1 MRSSVRLRAEAERAP
16 AAGRRAACTSG
27 GAQSDGGPP
36 AFLSKDSEETLMA
49 AYPAP
54 SLAARAPAG
63 GAAPDL
69 ALGKVIHIS
78 EAQSE
83 LCAAYGL
90 PAGSTYSVVTA
101 EMLELQDPRSA
112 LLSHT

>member
-1 MRSSVRLRAEAERAP
+1 M
-16 AAGRRAACTSG
+16 RAAFS
-27 GAQSDGGPP
+27 
-36 AFLSKDSEETLMA
+36 
-49 AYPAP
+49 
-54 SLAARAPAG
+54 AG
-63 GAAPDL
+63 L
-69 ALGKVIHIS
+69 ALSAELPKGELWGGRSRAFGKVIHIS

>member
-1 MRSSVRLRAEAERAP
+1 
-16 AAGRRAACTSG
+16 
-27 GAQSDGGPP
+27 
-36 AFLSKDSEETLMA
+36 MA

-54 SLAARAPAG
+54 PLSGRPSADGRV
-63 GAAPDL
+63 PDL

-78 EAQSE
+78 DAQSE

-90 PAGSTYSVVTA
+90 PTGSTYSVVTA